1 MSKETGLLI
10 RELREKNNLSSTEF
24 GKILNVNKSSISKW
38 ETTGQV
44 GIESL
49 YQIARYFRITV
60 QELIDGRLKTEGNP
74 DYFKRNYD
82 LSSFDLNQLISGKVE
97 EQLTLYYEMCLR
109 VKNRF
114 LTLIPL
120 YAEDKLKNTL
130 VDEFKFLSNFVYI
143 DNSVIPH
150 YEYDHLALMNSKFD
164 KNHMEAVRIFIRN
177 LKGLPK
183 EDVNWEMDKLVNFSF
198 DLKIKEAIETQLIE
212 PLKAIM
218 PLLSQSQKDVLL
230 ESNLQ
235 SKTLAEISR
244 NPYIAAMANGGANIL
259 YGFRDFHPGSIWDDE
274 ILSLIEG
281 PITIDEDYKSAP
293 KEAEFNERDS
303 IFFRFR
309 YGQEWKHYSLL
320 EYKRMIDQRKTNQL
334 YDLFNLKYQKP
345 CKYYENLIAGKYDSS
360 F

>member
-38 ETTGQV
+38 ESAGQV
-44 GIESL
+44 GIENL
-49 YQIARYFRITV
+49 YQIARYFRVTV

-82 LSSFDLNQLISGKVE
+82 LSSFDLNQLIEEKDE
-97 EQLTLYYEMCLR
+97 EQLVLYYEMCLR

-114 LTLIPL
+114 LKLIPL
-120 YAEDKLKNTL
+120 YAEDKLENTL
-130 VDEFKFLSNFVYI
+130 IDEFKFLNKYVHI
-143 DNSVIPH
+143 DDSIIPH
-150 YEYDHLALMNSKFD
+150 YEHDCLALINNKFD
-164 KNHMEAVRIFIRN
+164 KNHMEAVYKFIQK

-183 EDVNWEMDKLVNFSF
+183 EDINWEMDKLVNFSI
-198 DLKIKEAIETQLIE
+198 DLKIKKAIETQLIE

-218 PLLSQSQKDVLL
+218 PLLNQSQKDLLL

-235 SKTLAEISR
+235 SKTLTEISR
-244 NPYIAAMANGGANIL
+244 SPYIAIMANGGANIL
-259 YGFRDFHPGSIWDDE
+259 YGFRDFHPGFIWDDE
-274 ILSLIEG
+274 ILMLIEG
-281 PITIDEDYKSAP
+281 PVTIDEDYKSAP
-293 KEAEFNERDS
+293 AESEYNDS
-303 IFFRFR
+303 SSRFFRFR
-309 YGQEWKHYSLL
+309 CGQEWKHYSLL
-320 EYKRMIDQRKTNQL
+320 EYKRMVNQRKTNQL

-345 CKYYENLIAGKYDSS
+345 CKYYGNLIAGKYDSS

>member
-10 RELREKNNLSSTEF
+10 RELREKNNLSSTEL

-38 ETTGQV
+38 ETTGHV

-49 YQIARYFRITV
+49 YQIARYFRVTV

-82 LSSFDLNQLISGKVE
+82 LSSFDLNQLIEEKDE

-114 LTLIPL
+114 LKLIPF
-120 YAEDKLKNTL
+120 YAEDKLENTL
-130 VDEFKFLSNFVYI
+130 VDEFKFLSKFVYI
-143 DNSVIPH
+143 DNSVIPS
-150 YEYDHLALMNSKFD
+150 YEFDDFALMNRKFD
-164 KNHMEAVRIFIRN
+164 QNQMKAVHDFIHN

-183 EDVNWEMDKLVNFSF
+183 EDINWEMDKLVNFSI
-198 DLKIKEAIETQLIE
+198 DLKIKETIETQLLE

-235 SKTLAEISR
+235 SKTLADISK
-244 NPYIAAMANGGANIL
+244 NQYIAIMANGGANIL
-259 YGFRDFHPGSIWDDE
+259 YGFHDFHPGSIWEDE
-274 ILSLIEG
+274 MLPLIDG
-281 PITIDEDYKSAP
+281 PIKIDEDYKSAP
-293 KEAEFNERDS
+293 KEVEFNDHNS

-320 EYKRMIDQRKTNQL
+320 EYKRMINQRKTNQL